1 MTFSLEFSRLLESI
15 IFRNIFICLEK
26 LNYIKNY
33 MKSRRETRRGGRP
46 SPHFVLSNITE
57 QNTYIKLD
65 VEGALNMKDLSKHF
79 LKEIKTVSIEN
90 FSVKIKPPYFL
101 PPVFFYF
108 YVFTEEFHSLLCFHH
123 SYYVGEISA

>member
-1 MTFSLEFSRLLESI
+1 
-15 IFRNIFICLEK
+15 
-26 LNYIKNY
+26 

-46 SPHFVLSNITE
+46 SPHFVLSNRTE

-65 VEGALNMKDLSKHF
+65 VEGALSMKDLSKHF

-123 SYYVGEISA
+123 SYFVGEISA